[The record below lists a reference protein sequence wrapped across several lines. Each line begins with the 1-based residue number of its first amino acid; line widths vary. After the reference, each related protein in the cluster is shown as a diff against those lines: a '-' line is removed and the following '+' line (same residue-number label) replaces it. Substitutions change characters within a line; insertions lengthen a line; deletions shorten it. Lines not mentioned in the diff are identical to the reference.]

1 MRIAKIERK
10 TLETKVKIEL
20 NLDGSGQAH
29 IDTGV
34 GFLNHMLELLAKHG
48 FFDLQV
54 EAQGDLDV
62 DSHHTVE
69 DCGIVLGEAIKVALG
84 NKEGIHRYGA
94 MTLPMDEALIQVVLD
109 LSNRPFLNFAA
120 DVPRQQL
127 GNMESEMVEEFFRA
141 VAVSSGMTLHIVEHF
156 GKNTHHIVEGMFKAF
171 GRALAEAVAHDARV
185 QGVMSSKGA
194 L

>member
-69 DCGIVLGEAIKVALG
+69 DCGIVLGEAIKAALG
-84 NKEGIHRYGA
+84 NKEGIHRYGS

>member
-69 DCGIVLGEAIKVALG
+69 DCGIVLGE
-84 NKEGIHRYGA
+84 
-94 MTLPMDEALIQVVLD
+94 P
-109 LSNRPFLNFAA
+109 
-120 DVPRQQL
+120 
-127 GNMESEMVEEFFRA
+127 
-141 VAVSSGMTLHIVEHF
+141 
-156 GKNTHHIVEGMFKAF
+156 
-171 GRALAEAVAHDARV
+171 
-185 QGVMSSKGA
+185 
-194 L
+194 

>member
-69 DCGIVLGEAIKVALG
+69 DCGIVLGEAIKAALG
-84 NKEGIHRYGA
+84 NKEGIHRYGS

-120 DVPRQQL
+120 EVPRQQL